1 MQKQNLL
8 GYTQPQ
14 LESLMVD
21 LGEKPFR
28 GRQLFK
34 WLYNTPAVQLCQM
47 TDFTKKIRPGCPTST
62 CSDAQTHRKI
72 GISRWDQKFLFSLPD
87 GKPVESVL
95 IPDDGSDRVTLCISS
110 QSGCALACKFCAT
123 GTMGLLRNLTVGEIV
138 GQLVYLREQIR
149 GRSIFQCRLHGDGG
163 AAQQL

>member
-34 WLYNTPAVQLCQM
+34 WLYNSRQYNFAEM
-47 TDFTKKIRPGCPTST
+47 TDFTKDLRTRL
-62 CSDAQTHRKI
+62 SDQYHVQTLKLAKE
-72 GISRWDQKFLFSLPD
+72 SDQK
-87 GKPVESVL
+87 VSVL
-95 IPDDGSDRVTLCISS
+95 A
-110 QSGCALACKFCAT
+110 SGWQT
-123 GTMGLLRNLTVGEIV
+123 GGI
-138 GQLVYLREQIR
+138 
-149 GRSIFQCRLHGDGG
+149 G
-163 AAQQL
+163 ADS